1 MRIHRCIHEEVV
13 LSSEKD
19 FCLKSE
25 KSQFLRSDVSLTED
39 TGRQKYWYGSMSDVK
54 IDKNVSYRC

>member
-39 TGRQKYWYGSMSDVK
+39 AGRQEWRFNVYVNT
-54 IDKNVSYRC
+54 KNVS